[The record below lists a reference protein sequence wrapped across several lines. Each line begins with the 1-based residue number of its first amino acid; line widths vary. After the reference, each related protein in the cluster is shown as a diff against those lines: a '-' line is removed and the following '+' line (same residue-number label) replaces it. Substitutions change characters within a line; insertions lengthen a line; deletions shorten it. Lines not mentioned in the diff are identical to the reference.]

1 MEINEMN
8 KKQWLSAS
16 NKEKAVYLLGGEVKI
31 SKRAGIKADS
41 KVGDTDCCVT
51 VYAAFVGI
59 IQISNYQDNSRLAMQ
74 EAIDSLNNWEKELSK

>member
-1 MEINEMN
+1 MN

-16 NKEKAVYLLGGEVKI
+16 NKEKAVYLLGEEI
-31 SKRAGIKADS
+31 EIRRQSGIKADS

-51 VYAAFVGI
+51 VYAAFIGI

-74 EAIDSLNNWEKELSK
+74 EAIESLNGWEKELTK